1 MPTPK
6 KATKTKTAKT
16 TAAQKEQGKPEVKL
30 YNLQGQ
36 VTGSA
41 EIPAFLERPVNRE
54 ILWQATRMYLANRR
68 EGNADTKMRGEVS
81 GGGRKPWKQKHT
93 GRARA
98 GSSRSPLWRKGG
110 VTFGPHPREYRYELP
125 AKIRREAL
133 VNSLRAKLDSSDLA
147 VVETLEGLAP
157 KTKELYG
164 LLKKMEA
171 SVGALVVVDQ
181 PSEILARISKNL
193 PKVWVR
199 PASDLNCYDV
209 LVSKKVVVTGAAWK
223 QMEKIS

>member
-1 MPTPK
+1 MST
-6 KATKTKTAKT
+6 
-16 TAAQKEQGKPEVKL
+16 VKL

-41 EIPAFLERPVNRE
+41 EVPAFLEGPVNRA

-68 EGNADTKMRGEVS
+68 QGNADTKLRGEVS
-81 GGGRKPWKQKHT
+81 GGGKKPWRQKHT

-110 VTFGPHPREYRYELP
+110 VTFGPHPRDYHYALP
-125 AKIRREAL
+125 DQIRKEAL
-133 VNSLRAKLDSSDLA
+133 VNSLRAKIGSEDLA
-147 VVETLEGLAP
+147 VVETLEGLPA
-157 KTKELYG
+157 KTKELAG

-171 SVGALVVVDQ
+171 CCGALVVVDR
-181 PSEILARISKNL
+181 PSEVLARISRNL

-199 PASDLNCYDV
+199 PASDLNCYEV
-209 LVSKKVVVTGAAWK
+209 LASPKVVVTGSAWK